1 GKFVLSCGTG
11 RECLGMKKGKTALA
25 ALATAV
31 LAACGQQPLKPG
43 DSHLREQPSV
53 AGTIPQPVQITPML
67 PQPKPAARP
76 ETYSVV
82 VSNVR
87 LNVDIHPDIVGTV
100 TLNAIDQTL
109 PQLLTRIA
117 RQVDMRYE
125 IDGQNLVV
133 MRDTPFLR
141 VYRVDYVNMARDSRS
156 VATVSTQV

>member
-1 GKFVLSCGTG
+1 
-11 RECLGMKKGKTALA
+11 MNKGKTALA
-25 ALATAV
+25 AFTAALLAG
-31 LAACGQQPLKPG
+31 CGQAPLKPG

-53 AGTIPQPVQITPML
+53 AGSIPPPVQITPVL

-87 LNVDIHPDIVGTV
+87 VQELLFALARDAKLNVDIHPDVTGTV

-109 PQLLTRIA
+109 PQLLSRLS

-125 IDGQNLVV
+125 MHGNTIFV
-133 MRDTPFLR
+133 TPDSPYLKT
-141 VYRVDYVNMARDSRS
+141 YRVDYLNMARD
-156 VATVSTQV
+156 TT